1 MKHRFVTLPLD
12 LPRLSDKAAAQFI
25 ELLHQLFANIE
36 HHYAQQAH
44 RHSKHQQEIQNRRKS
59 PPSPSTDSPF

>member
-1 MKHRFVTLPLD
+1 MKYRFVTLPSD

-25 ELLHQLFANIE
+25 ELLHQLVANIE

-44 RHSKHQQEIQNRRKS
+44 RYHKHQQEIQYRRQS
-59 PPSPSTDSPF
+59 PPSPSTDPLF